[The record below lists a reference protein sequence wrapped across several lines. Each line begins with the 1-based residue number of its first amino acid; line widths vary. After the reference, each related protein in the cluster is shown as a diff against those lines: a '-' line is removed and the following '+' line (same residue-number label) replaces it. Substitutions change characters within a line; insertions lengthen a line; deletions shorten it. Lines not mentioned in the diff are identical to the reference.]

1 MAGGASNMSHTQ
13 TDPPPT
19 PVTDTKEGREM
30 TDTSGAV
37 YPGPVWT
44 RDGHKSGYDS
54 GMTKREY
61 FAGQA
66 LAGMLAGGFAD
77 TIPHDDI
84 EAGATAT
91 AFACMYADA
100 LIAALGGKDD

>member
-1 MAGGASNMSHTQ
+1 
-13 TDPPPT
+13 
-19 PVTDTKEGREM
+19 M
-30 TDTSGAV
+30 TDSSGAV

-66 LAGMLAGGFAD
+66 MAAILGGYWSNSD
-77 TIPHDDI
+77 MNGLNPH
-84 EAGATAT
+84 
-91 AFACMYADA
+91 AFATTAVEHADA
-100 LIAALGGKDD
+100 LIAALGGKDELA